1 MFRTLSHIII
11 AILVL
16 STTTGFSI
24 SKHYCSNNLVSITIN
39 HEAESCCDM
48 DDGCCRNET
57 TSYQLDDDFVNT
69 TFIDNNT
76 INQIDVLFP
85 MLFIIVDD
93 IASNYIESI
102 YRISESPPPLKIQTV
117 LSSLQTFLC

>member
-11 AILVL
+11 AFLVL

-48 DDGCCRNET
+48 DDCCHNET
-57 TSYQLDDDFVNT
+57 NHYQLEDNFVFSYVIT
-69 TFIDNNT
+69 DVDIQTID
-76 INQIDVLFP
+76 ILFP
-85 MLFIIVDD
+85 VIFTILNVETEIDSF
-93 IASNYIESI
+93 
-102 YRISESPPPLKIQTV
+102 SENIFSELPLPQNIQTV
-117 LSSLQTFLC
+117 LSLFQTYLC

>member
-1 MFRTLSHIII
+1 M
-11 AILVL
+11 L

-48 DDGCCRNET
+48 DGGCCRNET

-69 TFIDNNT
+69 SFIDFSSL
-76 INQIDVLFP
+76 NQIDLLFP
-85 MLFIIVDD
+85 LFYILVD
-93 IASNYIESI
+93 NTVNKEIESFF
-102 YRISESPPPLKIQTV
+102 RFPESPPPLKIQVV
-117 LSSLQTFLC
+117 LSGLQTYLC